1 MLWLQTELQPGWDG
15 RKLRRKQQAA
25 SRPETRQWIL
35 TAVETLK
42 FSTWN
47 AARNA
52 ALLLPCPSRDQ
63 RRAQRSQCSQNS
75 IISLSKCILG
85 PPPATA
91 SAVHGSTIGSE
102 KSNFAVK
109 YHQQQSRATP
119 TAAATAA
126 TTSIATAPLLTTKVL
141 LIPWPRPNKI
151 FLEGEWFQRLLWWTN
166 SNKMYCSK
174 WFVGLQI
181 ISRLQQIF
189 RNNNNNNVKETHKP
203 GSFH

>member
-1 MLWLQTELQPGWDG
+1 MQLGMPRCCCRALHATSAEHSAVSAVKTQSFLY
-15 RKLRRKQQAA
+15 LNA
-25 SRPETRQWIL
+25 S
-35 TAVETLK
+35 
-42 FSTWN
+42 S
-47 AARNA
+47 
-52 ALLLPCPSRDQ
+52 
-63 RRAQRSQCSQNS
+63 
-75 IISLSKCILG
+75 
-85 PPPATA
+85 ATA
-91 SAVHGSTIGSE
+91 SAVHGAMLGSE

-119 TAAATAA
+119 TAAATAT

>member
-1 MLWLQTELQPGWDG
+1 MVWSPKSVTGGHYIDWWQIYDTPDTWVLVWMLWLQTELQPGWDG

-52 ALLLPCPSRDQ
+52 ALLLPCPSREQ

-91 SAVHGSTIGSE
+91 GAVHGATLVSE

-109 YHQQQSRATP
+109 YHQQQSRAELP
-119 TAAATAA
+119 
-126 TTSIATAPLLTTKVL
+126 
-141 LIPWPRPNKI
+141 
-151 FLEGEWFQRLLWWTN
+151 
-166 SNKMYCSK
+166 
-174 WFVGLQI
+174 
-181 ISRLQQIF
+181 LQQQQLQQP
-189 RNNNNNNVKETHKP
+189 HQ
-203 GSFH
+203 